1 MHSNPLNEFVVLIFG
16 NPNAAIFFSFGIA
29 LWCAWIITY
38 NHRKFH
44 KPFSLAL
51 KSRIS
56 VLAFI
61 DEQASEDEAQAAL
74 ATRFEEV
81 KEAMDAS
88 GPRSQE
94 LRHAWSQFRE
104 TILDETEKT
113 LRATS
118 RPEGYFLHLGDDT
131 RVLAWWANIFVALG
145 LTCTFLG
152 IVAALT
158 ITVKSL
164 SDAGGS
170 GNMTPALIELLSITS
185 VKFWTSIAGVG
196 ASIILRFFDRSWHS
210 QTQQKLEEICDRL
223 ERGTLFSPA
232 QRIAAEQLTELKQQ
246 SVALSEF
253 STKLAIGI
261 GDALEQKMQP
271 MVSVLNGIHGS
282 IDEFKNGSFNQ
293 IGKELGEALSK
304 NAGNEMQQLA
314 VALTGMS
321 ENLGSITQKLEGS
334 GQAAN
339 DQIAAAA
346 RDFALASDQ
355 MRNTFGALNDR
366 IDAMATRLTGEA
378 ESAVQRTG
386 SYFAEQRAG
395 YEALAERNTALLGSA
410 ATALEAATTRASEG
424 MGQAIDDAL
433 TRAAEQSSK
442 VMDAAFSGF
451 GERFDQASGG
461 MIETL
466 RTTAGQMERIAA
478 SIERSTAASDR
489 HSDKLIEAGSAAG
502 GIATALAGASTEFQA
517 AAAPIREA
525 TTVVSAA
532 VNNVKEMLKI
542 QSDAAIR
549 QSESVTLIAEKLGET
564 AEAASRA
571 WTQYRDRFEDVDKS
585 LAEALNKI
593 KDASSEHASSL
604 NEQTGKVDKALADA
618 IDRLAPALDPLGEL
632 ADTIEDLIGRLKAQ
646 G

>member
-16 NPNAAIFFSFGIA
+16 NSNAAIFFSFGIA
-29 LWCAWIITY
+29 FWCGWIITY
-38 NHRKFH
+38 NRRKFH

-56 VLAFI
+56 ALAFI
-61 DEQASEDEAQAAL
+61 NEQASEDEAQAAL

-81 KEAMDAS
+81 KEAMDAP

-104 TILDETEKT
+104 TILDETEQT

-314 VALTGMS
+314 VALTGMT

-366 IDAMATRLTGEA
+366 IDTMATRLTGEA

-386 SYFAEQRAG
+386 NYFAEQRAG

-424 MGQAIDDAL
+424 MGQAIDDVL

-489 HSDKLIEAGSAAG
+489 HSDKLIEAGSAAD

-632 ADTIEDLIGRLKAQ
+632 ADTIEDLIARLKAQ